1 MNLRTLSTPF
11 SRFSILATDSNR
23 NDITPIPSNPPV
35 TTSSNPAS
43 IIVMPKLLL
52 VLVLGRL
59 IWVNI
64 LNQFKIYLFN

>member
-1 MNLRTLSTPF
+1 
-11 SRFSILATDSNR
+11 
-23 NDITPIPSNPPV
+23 
-35 TTSSNPAS
+35 
-43 IIVMPKLLL
+43 MPKLLL

>member
-23 NDITPIPSNPPV
+23 NDIKPTPSNPPI
-35 TTSSNPAS
+35 TTRLILAWI
-43 IIVMPKLLL
+43 IIVPKLLL
-52 VLVLGRL
+52 VLVLGHL